1 MKILSLFSGIGGFD
15 LAFRN
20 KGHTIIGACEI
31 DKYARSVYSRHFP
44 GVKIYQD
51 ATKINPEELEDFD
64 CLCAGFPCQAFSIA
78 GKRLGF
84 EESRGTLFFEII
96 RIARIKKPKYMLLE
110 NVKGLLSHD
119 NGKTI
124 EVICRHL
131 NEAGYFISY
140 DIINSKK
147 FVPQNRE
154 RIFIT
159 CTSIDELVKNG
170 SSGKFHLSKK
180 IIMEF
185 LFQIL
190 LKNLSEKNLASG
202 ARCKSCNSLMLLIK
216 DAEIGQI
223 PNWKYWKQ
231 ILLISRPVKNC
242 CQIEHMDQ
250 YLSRQSSL
258 DVILGTNTKLEHGT
272 CQNLDTSKNIPIK
285 KESFSMSKLLKNL
298 LDAGLEKEERLYIIS
313 TALKQI
319 TELRTFTYVNL
330 YEITLLLIIQLM
342 ISSPNLWTEILS
354 DLTVIQEDT
363 NYVKITH
370 RTKETTFSES
380 GNGYDTNWITSK
392 AKRYFIINSGNRPRP
407 EIFPIICDVKI
418 SNKPKGEKMSISRC
432 IIAEYS
438 KIPSDSTYIIEPKI
452 KQLNNPKYSSNR
464 LYDPKGIARTLMANT
479 GGKSG
484 KTGAYLTEK
493 KIRKLTP
500 LECERLQGFPDDHTK
515 LGKNNEL
522 ISDTQR
528 YKCLG
533 NAVTVPVIEY
543 IVERLDSEIFVE
555 STEKI
560 Q

>member
-44 GVKIYQD
+44 GVRIYQD
-51 ATKINPEELEDFD
+51 ATKINPEKLKDFD

-159 CTSIDELVKNG
+159 CTSINELVKNG

-180 IIMEF
+180 IITEF

-242 CQIEHMDQ
+242 CQIEAYGSILVKAIELGRDTRDKHKTRIWH
-250 YLSRQSSL
+250 LSKSGYIQKYSNKKRIFQHVKIVEKSIGRRL
-258 DVILGTNTKLEHGT
+258 RKRREVIHHIN
-272 CQNLDTSKNIPIK
+272 CIK
-285 KESFSMSKLLKNL
+285 TDNRIE
-298 LDAGLEKEERLYIIS
+298 
-313 TALKQI
+313 
-319 TELRTFTYVNL
+319 NL
-330 YEITLLLIIQLM
+330 YLCQSIRNHSLAHHSINDIIPKLM
-342 ISSPNLWTEILS
+342 DRNIVGF
-354 DLTVIQEDT
+354 DRDT
-363 NYVKITH
+363 
-370 RTKETTFSES
+370 
-380 GNGYDTNWITSK
+380 G
-392 AKRYFIINSGNRPRP
+392 
-407 EIFPIICDVKI
+407 
-418 SNKPKGEKMSISRC
+418 
-432 IIAEYS
+432 
-438 KIPSDSTYIIEPKI
+438 
-452 KQLNNPKYSSNR
+452 
-464 LYDPKGIARTLMANT
+464 
-479 GGKSG
+479 
-484 KTGAYLTEK
+484 
-493 KIRKLTP
+493 
-500 LECERLQGFPDDHTK
+500 
-515 LGKNNEL
+515 
-522 ISDTQR
+522 R
-528 YKCLG
+528 YKLC
-533 NAVTVPVIEY
+533 
-543 IVERLDSEIFVE
+543 
-555 STEKI
+555 
-560 Q
+560 

>member
-44 GVKIYQD
+44 GVRIYQD
-51 ATKINPEELEDFD
+51 ATKINPEKLEDFD
-64 CLCAGFPCQAFSIA
+64 CLCAGFPCQTFSIA

-159 CTSIDELVKNG
+159 CTSINELVKNG

-180 IIMEF
+180 IITEF

-216 DAEIGQI
+216 DVEIGQI

-258 DVILGTNTKLEHGT
+258 DVILGTNTKQEYGT
-272 CQNLDTSKNIPIK
+272 WQNQDTSKNIPIK

-298 LDAGLEKEERLYIIS
+298 LDAGLKKEERLYIIS

-319 TELRTFTYVNL
+319 TELQTFTYVNL

-392 AKRYFIINSGNRPRP
+392 AKCYFIINSGNRPRP
-407 EIFPIICDVKI
+407 EIFPIRENIEGNNSSRHKTQKDGSRIQDKLVGAIDANYHKGGGTRTMIGWSKSTRDWGVEQRFKI
-418 SNKPKGEKMSISRC
+418 GE
-432 IIAEYS
+432 
-438 KIPSDSTYIIEPKI
+438 
-452 KQLNNPKYSSNR
+452 
-464 LYDPKGIARTLMANT
+464 ANT
-479 GGKSG
+479 LNTGEGCRNQSTCNYVIQKS
-484 KTGAYLTEK
+484 
-493 KIRKLTP
+493 RVRRLTP
-500 LECERLQGFPDDHTK
+500 LECERLQGFPDNYTEG
-515 LGKNNEL
+515 L
-522 ISDTQR
+522 SDNQR

-533 NAVTVPVIEY
+533 NAVTVPVVEY
-543 IVERLDSEIFVE
+543 IVERLDSKIFVE

-560 Q
+560 